1 MKTMMDTLLELGGFK
16 TLWKAIRSADLL
28 MVLNGTGPFTLFA
41 PTDEAFAHLYA
52 DILDVLFR
60 DKIKLSDVLM
70 DHVIP
75 EYVTTEEALSRETIQ
90 TAGGRT
96 LKLSL
101 NENIIQVD
109 RAHILAKDI
118 VCSNGIVHV
127 VDAVLMSEEFSAKV
141 QQT

>member
-1 MKTMMDTLLELGGFK
+1 MKTMMDTIRELGRFK

-28 MVLNGTGPFTLFA
+28 MVLNGSGPFTLFA

-70 DHVIP
+70 DHVVP
-75 EYVTTEEALSRETIQ
+75 ESITIEEALNRNTIQ

-96 LKLSL
+96 LKLSQK
-101 NENIIQVD
+101 ENLIQVD
-109 RAHILAKDI
+109 QANILAKDI
-118 VCSNGIVHV
+118 VCSNGIIHV
-127 VDAVLMSEEFSAKV
+127 VDAVLISEEINTKAH
-141 QQT
+141 QT